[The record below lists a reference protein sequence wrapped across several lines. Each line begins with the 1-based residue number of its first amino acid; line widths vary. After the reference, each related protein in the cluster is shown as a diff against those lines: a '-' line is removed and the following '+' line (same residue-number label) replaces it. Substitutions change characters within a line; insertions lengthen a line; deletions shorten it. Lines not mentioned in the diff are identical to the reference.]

1 MPQVLVRDVEPAVM
15 EKLRARAQRNGRSL
29 EAEARVIFRAAVT
42 SDASEMRA
50 EVERVRALFAGR
62 TFSDSA
68 ALLRE
73 DRER

>member
-15 EKLRARAQRNGRSL
+15 EKLRAQRNGRSL
-29 EAEARVIFRAAVT
+29 KAEARVIFRAAVVT
-42 SDASEMRA
+42 APSEMQA
-50 EVERVRALFAGR
+50 EVERVRALFTGR
-62 TFSDSA
+62 VFSDSA